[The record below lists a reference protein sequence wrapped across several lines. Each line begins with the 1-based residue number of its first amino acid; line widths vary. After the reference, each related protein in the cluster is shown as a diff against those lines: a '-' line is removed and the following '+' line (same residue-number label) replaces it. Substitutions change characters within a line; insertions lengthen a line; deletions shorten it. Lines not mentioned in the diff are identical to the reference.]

1 MSDMVLDA
9 AALEDQ
15 EALLTDDLFEKDDS
29 AYSDA
34 DKMTRPSLSYWSDAW
49 RRFKANPVAM
59 VSAVILL
66 LLSLIHI

>member
-34 DKMTRPSLSYWSDAW
+34 DKMTRPSLSY
-49 RRFKANPVAM
+49 
-59 VSAVILL
+59 
-66 LLSLIHI
+66 

>member
-34 DKMTRPSLSYWSDAW
+34 DKMTRPSLSWPL
-49 RRFKANPVAM
+49 RR
-59 VSAVILL
+59 SARRTRRGRRP
-66 LLSLIHI
+66 